1 MDLSKFVVFKN
12 DRSRTAALSL
22 LPMRITTLEKN
33 LFIKLSRLHF
43 GQTVHCY
50 LFGSRVNDLKKG
62 GDIDLYIE
70 ASTPVNMQKKLNFLV
85 DVEKQVTSRKV
96 DLIVNTPESG
106 YRDIF
111 TTARETGIL
120 LC

>member
-1 MDLSKFVVFKN
+1 MDFPKHTLFKN
-12 DRSRTAALSL
+12 DRSRTATLSIF
-22 LPMRITTLEKN
+22 PMRITTLEKN